1 MVIIRKEQAA
11 DYDEVYQVVR
21 TAFES
26 AEHSDGNEQDL
37 VNALRNGKAFIPEL
51 SLVAEEDDRII
62 GHIMFTRAYVN
73 DSRVLVLAPLSVLPH
88 YQNKGVG
95 SALITEGHRIASS
108 LDYEYSVVLGS
119 PTYYSKFDYK
129 PARNYGIIPPFDV
142 PDEYFMAH
150 QLNNQA
156 KNLGGLLI
164 YSNEFGI

>member
-1 MVIIRKEQAA
+1 MVIIRKEQAV

-26 AEHSDGNEQDL
+26 AEHSDGNEHDL

-73 DSRVLVLAPLSVLPH
+73 DSCVLVLAPLSVLPH

-95 SALITEGHRIASS
+95 SALITEDHRIASS
-108 LDYEYSVVLGS
+108 LGYEYSVVLGS
-119 PTYYSKFDYK
+119 PIYYSKFGYK
-129 PARNYGIIPPFDV
+129 RARNYGRTHSFDV
-142 PDEYFMAH
+142 PDEYFMAY
-150 QLNNQA
+150 QLNNHA
-156 KNLGGLLI
+156 KRLDDVSI
-164 YSNEFGI
+164 YLKEFGL